1 MPKNPRQIIVG
12 ELVLVFP
19 VNLEPGR
26 SVFKIKV
33 QHRFNFDSFTGTLN
47 VWYRYRYA
55 DAKTDIVL
63 YKACLHKSIRVIRCP
78 ERTLPLAANV
88 MVWLCYRT
96 ATSAEKAAT
105 ANVVTWGYR
114 VLVLERKA
122 LDDCGGEAVVAS

>member
-1 MPKNPRQIIVG
+1 MPKNPRQIFVG
-12 ELVLVFP
+12 GLVLIFP

-33 QHRFNFDSFTGTLN
+33 QHRFHVDSFALH
-47 VWYRYRYA
+47 VWYA
-55 DAKTDIVL
+55 DTKTVIVL
-63 YKACLHKSIRVIRCP
+63 YKACLHKSIPVIRCP
-78 ERTLPLAANV
+78 KRTLPLAANV

-105 ANVVTWGYR
+105 ANDATWGYR